1 MYIVTSDNS
10 HFDINMA
17 QWSGSIQSTPPRS
30 SLLLLLNTEG
40 ANITE
45 LITHLHQTFDK
56 PENLYNIQIC
66 AESLK
71 KNNVFTFTSYIIKS
85 NTTSSD
91 CNVALELLK

>member
-10 HFDINMA
+10 HFDIDMA
-17 QWSGSIQSTPPRS
+17 QWSGSIQTTPPHS

-45 LITHLHQTFDK
+45 LIARLHQIFDN
-56 PENLYNIQIC
+56 PENLCNVQIC

-71 KNNVFTFTSYIIKS
+71 KNNFFTFTNYMIKS

-91 CNVALELLK
+91 CNVALELRK